1 VLKINKRRVSGN
13 NANLS
18 LKLKIKI
25 KKKMVNLSLFART
38 VLKYTVFT
46 AVPFGFFYYTEG
58 RFIDPTEPTK
68 SIESTESI
76 ESIDSNV
83 NFKKKI
89 LKNEKSSIFYKLKAK
104 RVSILVGLTSLTI
117 TKIYSNETDVLLED
131 VLKYVSLL
139 RVGTRSQNIIKKIRS
154 LTTNDLELD
163 KIVQTTN
170 GKKRVIILTTGVT
183 LIIIFLTKDTPG
195 FALVLKNLKELFN
208 DDEDRDD
215 LRNSIIKLYRECKT
229 RLF

>member
-1 VLKINKRRVSGN
+1 
-13 NANLS
+13 
-18 LKLKIKI
+18 
-25 KKKMVNLSLFART
+25 MVNLSLFART
-38 VLKYTVFT
+38 VLKYTIFT

-89 LKNEKSSIFYKLKAK
+89 LKNEKSSILYKLKAK